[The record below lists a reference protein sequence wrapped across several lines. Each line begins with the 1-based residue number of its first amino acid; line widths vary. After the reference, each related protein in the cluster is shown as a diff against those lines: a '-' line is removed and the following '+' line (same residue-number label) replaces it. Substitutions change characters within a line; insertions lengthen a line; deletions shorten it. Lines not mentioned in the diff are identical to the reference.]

1 MFFRYRSY
9 SVAGIQK
16 RDRFK
21 YLYFIANTFR
31 TAVKSTIRCYT
42 LKNTKS
48 SVVTFT
54 LQKAHGCHCA
64 CAPPPPQDGRRK
76 QEPGGGNEG
85 WGGRKGDK
93 GGEIKVQGSTREG
106 KGGSEVKLE
115 GNLVSKIASTH
126 TGSHVFRVHDVKEE
140 CA

>member
-85 WGGRKGDK
+85 WGGERATK
-93 GGEIKVQGSTREG
+93 EG
-106 KGGSEVKLE
+106 KSKFKAQPEKE
-115 GNLVSKIASTH
+115 REAQKSNLREIWSLK
-126 TGSHVFRVHDVKEE
+126 
-140 CA
+140 